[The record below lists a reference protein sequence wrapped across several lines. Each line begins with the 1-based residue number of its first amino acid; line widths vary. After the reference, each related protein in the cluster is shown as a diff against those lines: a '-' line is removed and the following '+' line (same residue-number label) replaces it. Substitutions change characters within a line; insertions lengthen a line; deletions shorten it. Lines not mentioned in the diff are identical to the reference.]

1 MVIVMVMVVLVVVIV
16 VLVTHDA
23 VVVVDPTLSVI
34 VFSSNSYDF
43 GLFLVEKF
51 LGGGVGRNFMK
62 KYEKTLSGQQIF
74 VNLPA
79 RL

>member
-51 LGGGVGRNFMK
+51 LGGV
-62 KYEKTLSGQQIF
+62 
-74 VNLPA
+74 
-79 RL
+79 